1 MQTRKNANLAPESF
15 RHSAVPRRLKHRA
28 RRRRRILCLL
38 PVILVFGVLAAALL
52 RFTPAFAYADI
63 FPAQATTRRIKDV
76 PYISQL
82 PTLPTDCESA
92 SAAMLLNYYGCTVTA
107 EEFAS
112 YYLPTGDAP
121 HTDENGELIGC
132 DPWEAFPGDPFSE
145 TGWGCYSTV
154 IERAMNEFLTNT
166 GYHAERLSGVPLYR
180 LKSYIDNNTPV
191 MIWATI
197 CMEPPIESD
206 IWTVPETGRE
216 ITWVYPMHALVLTG
230 YDENGYYFSD
240 PLAGQD
246 IYYGKDSVEVAY
258 TALFEQAI
266 ILTN

>member
-15 RHSAVPRRLKHRA
+15 RRSTVPRRLKHRA

-52 RFTPAFAYADI
+52 RFTPALAYADI

-82 PTLPTDCESA
+82 PTLPTGCESA

-112 YYLPTGDAP
+112 YYLPTGDA
-121 HTDENGELIGC
+121 
-132 DPWEAFPGDPFSE
+132 
-145 TGWGCYSTV
+145 
-154 IERAMNEFLTNT
+154 
-166 GYHAERLSGVPLYR
+166 PLYR

-216 ITWVYPMHALVLTG
+216 ITWVYPMHALILTG

>member
-52 RFTPAFAYADI
+52 RFTPALAYADI
-63 FPAQATTRRIKDV
+63 FPAQASTRRIKDV

-82 PTLPTDCESA
+82 PTLPTGCESA
-92 SAAMLLNYYGCTVTA
+92 GAAMLLNYYGCTVTA

-121 HTDENGELIGC
+121 HTDENGKLIGC
-132 DPWEAFPGDPFSE
+132 DPWEAFP
-145 TGWGCYSTV
+145 
-154 IERAMNEFLTNT
+154 
-166 GYHAERLSGVPLYR
+166 GVPLYR

>member
-15 RHSAVPRRLKHRA
+15 RRSTVPRRLKHRA

-52 RFTPAFAYADI
+52 RFTPALAY
-63 FPAQATTRRIKDV
+63 
-76 PYISQL
+76 
-82 PTLPTDCESA
+82 
-92 SAAMLLNYYGCTVTA
+92 
-107 EEFAS
+107 
-112 YYLPTGDAP
+112 
-121 HTDENGELIGC
+121 
-132 DPWEAFPGDPFSE
+132 
-145 TGWGCYSTV
+145 
-154 IERAMNEFLTNT
+154 
-166 GYHAERLSGVPLYR
+166 AERLSGVPLYR

-216 ITWVYPMHALVLTG
+216 ITWVYPMHALILTG